1 MKNSTLATRL
11 AMAAVFLAVI
21 IYFGFS
27 AASYFTDP
35 YTCLFYTYPSPRA

>member
-1 MKNSTLATRL
+1 
-11 AMAAVFLAVI
+11 MAAVFLAVI

-35 YTCLFYTYPSPRA
+35 YTMMRSVNAAEAASRPPAPE